1 MNDTA
6 PNRHLGIRI
15 AAGLAILFLIVVF
28 VMLARVSMKQSDTT
42 EALETYESLQE
53 EVRPAVSGD

>member
-15 AAGLAILFLIVVF
+15 AAGLAVLLLIALF
-28 VMLARVSMKQSDTT
+28 VMLARVATKQYATT
-42 EALETYESLQE
+42 QALETYESLQE
-53 EVRPAVSGD
+53 AAKPAAARD